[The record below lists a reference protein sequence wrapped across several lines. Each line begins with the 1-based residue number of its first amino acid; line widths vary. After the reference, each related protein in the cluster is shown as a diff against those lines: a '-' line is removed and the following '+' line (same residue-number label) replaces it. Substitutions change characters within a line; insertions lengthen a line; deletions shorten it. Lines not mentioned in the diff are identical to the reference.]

1 MKKKKIFGLVLM
13 AALMLAALA
22 CGISF
27 SDDGDRDADLAV
39 QLTIQAIQAEQTA
52 NAAPRQEA
60 PTLEAPTA
68 QVQAQEASSSG
79 PPTATPIPCNR
90 PRFQSETVPDGTEK
104 NPGEAFVKS
113 WRIRNDGSCT
123 WETSYKL
130 VFSSGDRMDGPT
142 SQNLASPVRP
152 GETVDIAINL
162 KAPSSNGLYTGYW
175 KLQSDKGE
183 QFGNYWAQIR
193 VGPPPA
199 AFAVTKVTYNV
210 HPNID
215 MACPNTVNIKAE
227 ITSSAAGTV
236 TYYWQL
242 APGGNSSTKSVTFD
256 APGKKIVE
264 YNPTISATGDY
275 EARVYIDNPNHQ
287 LWWPVSFHVN
297 CTP

>member
-1 MKKKKIFGLVLM
+1 MKKNRILALVLT
-13 AALMLAALA
+13 AVLMLAALA

-27 SDDGDRDADLAV
+27 SDDKDKDADLAV

-52 NAAPRQEA
+52 NAAPQQMP

-68 QVQAQEASSSG
+68 QVQAQETSSSG

-142 SQNLASPVRP
+142 SQNLASPIRP
-152 GETVDIAINL
+152 GETVDIPINL
-162 KAPSSNGLYTGYW
+162 KAPAANGLYKGFW

-183 QFGNYWAQIR
+183 KFGNYWAEIR

-199 AFAVTKVTYNV
+199 AFAVTKVRFNV
-210 HPNID
+210 HPNIT
-215 MACPNTVNIKAE
+215 MACPGPVNIKAE
-227 ITSSAAGTV
+227 ITSAAAGTV
-236 TYYWQL
+236 TYRWEL
-242 APGGNSSTKSVTFD
+242 TPGSTTSNQPLTFD
-256 APGKKIVE
+256 APGSKIVD
-264 YNPTISATGDY
+264 YNPIIGLTGLY
-275 EARVYIDNPNHQ
+275 QARVYIDNPNHQ
-287 LWWPVSFHVN
+287 WFGPTSFQVI
-297 CTP
+297 CVP

>member
-1 MKKKKIFGLVLM
+1 MKNIRIIGLVLVS
-13 AALMLAALA
+13 ALMLAALA
-22 CGISF
+22 CKMPF
-27 SDDGDRDADLAV
+27 SSDEDPDTDLAV
-39 QLTIQAIQAEQTA
+39 QLTVQAIQAEKTA
-52 NAAPRQEA
+52 DAAPSQEA

-68 QVQAQEASSSG
+68 QVQAQETSSSG
-79 PPTATPIPCNR
+79 SPAATPIPCNR

-113 WRIRNDGSCT
+113 WRIRNDGTCT
-123 WETSYKL
+123 WDTSYKL

-142 SQNLASPVRP
+142 SQTLANSIRP

-162 KAPSSNGLYTGYW
+162 KAPAANGMYTGYW

-183 QFGNYWAQIR
+183 KFGNYWAQIR

-215 MACPNTVNIKAE
+215 MACPNKVNIKAE
-227 ITSSAAGTV
+227 ITASAAGTV

-242 APGGNSSTKSVTFD
+242 SPGSTGSTKSLPFD
-256 APGKKIVE
+256 AAGKKIVE

-287 LWWPVSFHVN
+287 WWWPVSFHVN

>member
-1 MKKKKIFGLVLM
+1 MKKNRIFGLLLM

-27 SDDGDRDADLAV
+27 SDDEDRDADLAV

-52 NAAPRQEA
+52 NAVPRQEA
-60 PTLEAPTA
+60 PTLEAPTTQA
-68 QVQAQEASSSG
+68 QAQEASSSG

-90 PRFQSETVPDGTEK
+90 PKFQSETIPDGTEMNK
-104 NPGEAFVKS
+104 GETFVKS
-113 WRIRNDGSCT
+113 WRIRNDGTCT
-123 WETSYKL
+123 WDTSYKF
-130 VFSSGDRMDGPT
+130 VFVTGDRMGGQT
-142 SQNLASPVRP
+142 TQNLASPVRP
-152 GETVDIAINL
+152 GESADFSVNL
-162 KAPSSNGLYTGYW
+162 TAPSTDGLYKGTW
-175 KLQSDKGE
+175 KLQSDKRE
-183 QFGNYWAQIR
+183 QFGNYWVEIR

-199 AFAVTKVTYNV
+199 AFAVTKVLYNV

-215 MACPNTVNIKAE
+215 MACPNKVNVKAE

-242 APGGNSSTKSVTFD
+242 SPGSTGSTKSVTFD
-256 APGKKIVE
+256 AAGKKIVE

-287 LWWPVSFHVN
+287 WWWPVSFHVN